1 MKMAV
6 CTSATPMLTPT
17 RAETMAGV
25 RTGES
30 RSRRRIFFC
39 RQVTRVSAAPNVA
52 PVAIAQPSRPGV
64 MYWIVFSDWSSTWA
78 TSTENL
84 VNGHDAALDG
94 DAGRRVEPAYQRRG
108 WIKLQD
114 LAVVHDGHPVAEC
127 LGLVQVVDGQHHG
140 AALVVDVAQQIPQV
154 APRLRVQARGR
165 LVEEDQLRT
174 VHQGTGDGQPLHLAA
189 GQLFAAHVRLFRQP
203 HDIEHLIGLF
213 GRYAIER
220 GERADLFARGEPLE
234 KRRGLQLYADARQQ
248 CRVTGPG

>member
-84 VNGHDAALDG
+84 GGAQRVAFGQRREDGRRVPGGDGQRHLVVVDGRLGNEPADLVNGHDAALDG
-94 DAGRRVEPAYQRRG
+94 DAGG
-108 WIKLQD
+108 SS
-114 LAVVHDGHPVAEC
+114 
-127 LGLVQVVDGQHHG
+127 
-140 AALVVDVAQQIPQV
+140 
-154 APRLRVQARGR
+154 
-165 LVEEDQLRT
+165 
-174 VHQGTGDGQPLHLAA
+174 
-189 GQLFAAHVRLFRQP
+189 
-203 HDIEHLIGLF
+203 
-213 GRYAIER
+213 
-220 GERADLFARGEPLE
+220 
-234 KRRGLQLYADARQQ
+234 
-248 CRVTGPG
+248 CRILPWSMMATRSQSVSASSR